1 MKKSSKRL
9 IAGAVVLLVASG
21 IVFKLV
27 SGNDEEP
34 QYETRPTV
42 SVQTPSTGN
51 ITLYTDLTGTVEPA
65 AKAAVMPKI
74 SGEILEVNFQA
85 GDTVQAGQVLCKI
98 DSDTLKTLELQMQS
112 ASVAA
117 DTAARELARL
127 QPLYAQGFVS
137 QQQFQ
142 QAQDSATSAR
152 LAYETAKTQ
161 YDLQVEY
168 TTVTAPIGGVIE
180 SRGVELHDH
189 VSPSS
194 QICVISG
201 SDQLQVKF
209 GVTEKVMKNMSVGEG
224 VTIEKNGSSYEG
236 SVTEIGAMV
245 NASTGLYDAK
255 AAISQGTG
263 LTNGAK
269 VKLTVVMDRAEN
281 VMTVPV
287 DAVNYDNGQA
297 FVYCYEDGTAK
308 KTMVESGIYDGDTM
322 EIKSGLTADSQVITS
337 WSNELVDGQQ
347 VLLDNG
353 QTEETET
360 STQEAAAPETA
371 ASESE
376 KAGE

>member
-9 IAGAVVLLVASG
+9 IAGAVVLLVAAG
-21 IVFKLV
+21 VVFKLV
-27 SGNDEEP
+27 SGKEEAP

-42 SVQTPSTGN
+42 AVQTPVTGD
-51 ITLYTDLTGTVEPA
+51 ITLYTELTGTVEPVSRA
-65 AKAAVMPKI
+65 SVMPKI

-98 DSDTLKTLELQMQS
+98 DSDALRTMELQMQS

-127 QPLYAQGFVS
+127 QPLFDGGFVS

-142 QAQDSATSAR
+142 QAQDAATSAR

-161 YDLQVEY
+161 YDLQMEY

-180 SRGVELHDH
+180 SRGIELHDH
-189 VSPSS
+189 VSPSAP
-194 QICVISG
+194 ICVISG
-201 SDQLQVKF
+201 GDQLQVNF
-209 GVTEKVMKNMSVGEG
+209 GVTEKVMKNMNVGDALT
-224 VTIEKNGSSYEG
+224 VEKNGSTYEG
-236 SVTEIGAMV
+236 NLTEIGAMV
-245 NASTGLYDAK
+245 NASGLYDAK
-255 AAISQGTG
+255 AAVSQGAS

-269 VKLTVVMDRAEN
+269 VKLTVVMDRAEGA
-281 VMTVPV
+281 MTVPV
-287 DAVNYDNGQA
+287 DAVNYDNGNA

-308 KTMVESGIYDGDTM
+308 KTMVEAGIYDSQNM
-322 EIKSGLTADSQVITS
+322 EIISGLEADSQVIVT

-347 VLLDNG
+347 VLLDDG
-353 QTEETET
+353 QKEESSEGNADQET
-360 STQEAAAPETA
+360 SAA
-371 ASESE
+371 ESE

>member
-9 IAGAVVLLVASG
+9 IAGAVVLLVAAG
-21 IVFKLV
+21 FVFKLV
-27 SGNDEEP
+27 SGKEEAP

-42 SVQTPSTGN
+42 AVQTPVTGD
-51 ITLYTDLTGTVEPA
+51 ITLYTELTGTVEPVSRA
-65 AKAAVMPKI
+65 SVMPKI

-98 DSDTLKTLELQMQS
+98 DSDALRTMELQMQS

-127 QPLYAQGFVS
+127 QPLFDGGFVS

-142 QAQDSATSAR
+142 QAQDAATSAR

-161 YDLQVEY
+161 YDLQLEY

-180 SRGVELHDH
+180 SRGIELHDH
-189 VSPSS
+189 VSPSAP
-194 QICVISG
+194 ICVISG
-201 SDQLQVKF
+201 GDQLQVNF
-209 GVTEKVMKNMSVGEG
+209 GVTEKVMKNMNVGDALT
-224 VTIEKNGSSYEG
+224 VEKNGSTYEG
-236 SVTEIGAMV
+236 NLTEIGAMV
-245 NASTGLYDAK
+245 NASGLYDAK
-255 AAISQGTG
+255 AAVSQGAS

-269 VKLTVVMDRAEN
+269 VKLTVVMDRAEGA
-281 VMTVPV
+281 MTVPV
-287 DAVNYDNGQA
+287 DAVNYDNGNA

-308 KTMVESGIYDGDTM
+308 KTMVEAGIYDSQNM
-322 EIKSGLTADSQVITS
+322 EIISGLEADSQVIVT

-347 VLLDNG
+347 VLLDDG
-353 QTEETET
+353 QKEESSEGNADQET
-360 STQEAAAPETA
+360 SAA
-371 ASESE
+371 ESE

>member
-9 IAGAVVLLVASG
+9 IAGAVVLLVAAG
-21 IVFKLV
+21 FVFKLV
-27 SGNDEEP
+27 SGKEEAP

-42 SVQTPSTGN
+42 AVQTPVTGD
-51 ITLYTDLTGTVEPA
+51 ITLYTELTGTVEPVSRA
-65 AKAAVMPKI
+65 SVMPKI

-98 DSDTLKTLELQMQS
+98 DSDALRTMELQMQS

-127 QPLYAQGFVS
+127 QPLFDGGFVS

-142 QAQDSATSAR
+142 QAQDAATSAR

-161 YDLQVEY
+161 YDLQMEY

-180 SRGVELHDH
+180 SRGIELHDH
-189 VSPSS
+189 VSPSAP
-194 QICVISG
+194 ICVISG
-201 SDQLQVKF
+201 GDQLQVNF
-209 GVTEKVMKNMSVGEG
+209 GVTEKVMKNMNVGDALT
-224 VTIEKNGSSYEG
+224 VEKNGSTYEG
-236 SVTEIGAMV
+236 NLTEIGAMV
-245 NASTGLYDAK
+245 NASGLYDAK
-255 AAISQGTG
+255 AAVSQGAS

-269 VKLTVVMDRAEN
+269 VKLTVVMDRAEGA
-281 VMTVPV
+281 MTVPV
-287 DAVNYDNGQA
+287 DAVNYDNGNA

-308 KTMVESGIYDGDTM
+308 KTMVEAGIYDSQNM
-322 EIKSGLTADSQVITS
+322 EIISGLEADSQVIVT

-347 VLLDNG
+347 VLLDDG
-353 QTEETET
+353 QKEESSEGNADQET
-360 STQEAAAPETA
+360 PAV
-371 ASESE
+371 ESE

>member
-9 IAGAVVLLVASG
+9 IAGAVVLLVAAG
-21 IVFKLV
+21 FVFKLV
-27 SGNDEEP
+27 SGKEEAP

-42 SVQTPSTGN
+42 AVQPPVTGD
-51 ITLYTDLTGTVEPA
+51 ITLYTELTGTVEPVSRA
-65 AKAAVMPKI
+65 SVMPKI

-98 DSDTLKTLELQMQS
+98 DSDALRTMELQMQS

-127 QPLYAQGFVS
+127 QPLFDGGFVS

-142 QAQDSATSAR
+142 QAQDAATSAR

-161 YDLQVEY
+161 YDLQMEY

-180 SRGVELHDH
+180 SRGIELHDH
-189 VSPSS
+189 VSPSAP
-194 QICVISG
+194 ICVISG
-201 SDQLQVKF
+201 GDQLQVNF
-209 GVTEKVMKNMSVGEG
+209 GVTEKVMKNMNVGDALT
-224 VTIEKNGSSYEG
+224 VEKNGSTYEG
-236 SVTEIGAMV
+236 NLTEIGAMV
-245 NASTGLYDAK
+245 NASGLYDAK
-255 AAISQGTG
+255 AAVSQGAS

-269 VKLTVVMDRAEN
+269 VKLTVVMDRAEGA
-281 VMTVPV
+281 MTVPV
-287 DAVNYDNGQA
+287 DAVNYDNGNA

-308 KTMVESGIYDGDTM
+308 KTMVEAGIYDSQNM
-322 EIKSGLTADSQVITS
+322 EIISGLEADSQVIVT

-347 VLLDNG
+347 VLLDDG
-353 QTEETET
+353 QKEESSEGNADQET
-360 STQEAAAPETA
+360 SAA
-371 ASESE
+371 ESE

>member
-9 IAGAVVLLVASG
+9 IAGAVVLLVAAG
-21 IVFKLV
+21 FVFKLV
-27 SGNDEEP
+27 SGKEEAP

-42 SVQTPSTGN
+42 AVQTPVTGD
-51 ITLYTDLTGTVEPA
+51 ITLYTELTGTVEPVSRA
-65 AKAAVMPKI
+65 SVMPKI

-98 DSDTLKTLELQMQS
+98 DSDALRTMELQMQS

-127 QPLYAQGFVS
+127 QPLFDGGFVS

-142 QAQDSATSAR
+142 QAQDAATSAR

-161 YDLQVEY
+161 YDLQMEY

-180 SRGVELHDH
+180 SRGIELHDH
-189 VSPSS
+189 VSPSAP
-194 QICVISG
+194 ICVISG
-201 SDQLQVKF
+201 GDQLQVNF
-209 GVTEKVMKNMSVGEG
+209 GGTEKVMKNMNVGDALT
-224 VTIEKNGSSYEG
+224 VEKNGSTYEG
-236 SVTEIGAMV
+236 NLTEIGAMV
-245 NASTGLYDAK
+245 NASGLYDAK
-255 AAISQGTG
+255 AAVSQGAS

-269 VKLTVVMDRAEN
+269 VKLTVVMDRAEGA
-281 VMTVPV
+281 MTVPV
-287 DAVNYDNGQA
+287 DAVNYDNGNA

-308 KTMVESGIYDGDTM
+308 KTMVEAGIYDSQNM
-322 EIKSGLTADSQVITS
+322 EIISGLEADSQVIVT

-347 VLLDNG
+347 VLLDDG
-353 QTEETET
+353 QKEESSEGNADQET
-360 STQEAAAPETA
+360 SAA
-371 ASESE
+371 ESE

>member
-9 IAGAVVLLVASG
+9 IAGAVVLLVAAG
-21 IVFKLV
+21 FVFKLV
-27 SGNDEEP
+27 SGKEEAP

-42 SVQTPSTGN
+42 AVQTPVTGD
-51 ITLYTDLTGTVEPA
+51 ITLYTELTGTVEPVSRA
-65 AKAAVMPKI
+65 SVMPKI

-98 DSDTLKTLELQMQS
+98 DSDALRTMELQMQS

-127 QPLYAQGFVS
+127 QPLFDGGFVS

-142 QAQDSATSAR
+142 QAQDAATSAR

-161 YDLQVEY
+161 YDLQMEY

-180 SRGVELHDH
+180 SRGIELHDH
-189 VSPSS
+189 VSPSAP
-194 QICVISG
+194 ICVISG
-201 SDQLQVKF
+201 GDQLQVNF
-209 GVTEKVMKNMSVGEG
+209 GVTEKVMKNMNVGDALT
-224 VTIEKNGSSYEG
+224 VEKNGSTYEG
-236 SVTEIGAMV
+236 NLTEIGAMV
-245 NASTGLYDAK
+245 NASGLYDAK
-255 AAISQGTG
+255 AAVSQGAS

-269 VKLTVVMDRAEN
+269 VKLTVVMNRAEGA
-281 VMTVPV
+281 MTVPV
-287 DAVNYDNGQA
+287 DAVNYDNGNA

-308 KTMVESGIYDGDTM
+308 KTMVEAGIYDSQNM
-322 EIKSGLTADSQVITS
+322 EIISGLEADSQVIVT

-347 VLLDNG
+347 VLLDDG
-353 QTEETET
+353 QKEESSEGNADQET
-360 STQEAAAPETA
+360 SAA
-371 ASESE
+371 ESE

>member
-9 IAGAVVLLVASG
+9 IAGAVVLLVAAG
-21 IVFKLV
+21 FVFKLV
-27 SGNDEEP
+27 SGKEEAP

-42 SVQTPSTGN
+42 AVQTPVTGD
-51 ITLYTDLTGTVEPA
+51 ITLYTELTGTVEPVSRA
-65 AKAAVMPKI
+65 SVMPKI

-98 DSDTLKTLELQMQS
+98 DSDALRTMELQMQS

-127 QPLYAQGFVS
+127 QPLFDGGFVS

-142 QAQDSATSAR
+142 QAQDAATSAR

-161 YDLQVEY
+161 YDLQMEY

-180 SRGVELHDH
+180 SRGIELHDH
-189 VSPSS
+189 VSPSAP
-194 QICVISG
+194 ICVISG
-201 SDQLQVKF
+201 GDQLQVNF
-209 GVTEKVMKNMSVGEG
+209 GVTEKVMKNMNVGDALT
-224 VTIEKNGSSYEG
+224 VEKNGSTYEG
-236 SVTEIGAMV
+236 NLTEIGAMV
-245 NASTGLYDAK
+245 NASGLYDAK
-255 AAISQGTG
+255 AAVSQGAS

-269 VKLTVVMDRAEN
+269 VKLTVVMDRAEGA
-281 VMTVPV
+281 MTVPV
-287 DAVNYDNGQA
+287 DAVNYDNGNA

-308 KTMVESGIYDGDTM
+308 KAMVEAGIYDSQNM
-322 EIKSGLTADSQVITS
+322 EIISGLEADSQVIVT

-347 VLLDNG
+347 VLLDDG
-353 QTEETET
+353 QKEESSEGNADQET
-360 STQEAAAPETA
+360 SAA
-371 ASESE
+371 ESE

>member
-9 IAGAVVLLVASG
+9 IAGAVVLLVAAG
-21 IVFKLV
+21 FVFKLV
-27 SGNDEEP
+27 SGKEEAP

-42 SVQTPSTGN
+42 AVQTPVTGD
-51 ITLYTDLTGTVEPA
+51 ITLYTELTGTVEPVSRA
-65 AKAAVMPKI
+65 SVMPKI

-98 DSDTLKTLELQMQS
+98 DSDALRTMELQMQS

-127 QPLYAQGFVS
+127 QPLFDGGFVS

-142 QAQDSATSAR
+142 QAQDAATSAR

-161 YDLQVEY
+161 YDLQMEY

-180 SRGVELHDH
+180 SRGIELHDH
-189 VSPSS
+189 VSPSAP
-194 QICVISG
+194 ICVISG
-201 SDQLQVKF
+201 GDQLQVNF
-209 GVTEKVMKNMSVGEG
+209 GVTEKVMKNMNVGDALT
-224 VTIEKNGSSYEG
+224 VEKNGSTYEG
-236 SVTEIGAMV
+236 NLTEIGAMV
-245 NASTGLYDAK
+245 NAFGLYDAK
-255 AAISQGTG
+255 AAVSQGAS

-269 VKLTVVMDRAEN
+269 VKLTVVMDRAEGA
-281 VMTVPV
+281 MTVPV
-287 DAVNYDNGQA
+287 DAVNYDNGNA

-308 KTMVESGIYDGDTM
+308 KTMVEAGIYDSQNM
-322 EIKSGLTADSQVITS
+322 EIISGLEADSQVIVT

-347 VLLDNG
+347 VLLDDG
-353 QTEETET
+353 QKEESSEGNADQET
-360 STQEAAAPETA
+360 SAA
-371 ASESE
+371 ESE

>member
-9 IAGAVVLLVASG
+9 IAGAVVLLVAAG
-21 IVFKLV
+21 FVFKLV
-27 SGNDEEP
+27 SSKEEAP

-42 SVQTPSTGN
+42 AVQTPVTGD
-51 ITLYTDLTGTVEPA
+51 ITLYTELTGTVEPVSRA
-65 AKAAVMPKI
+65 SVMPKI

-98 DSDTLKTLELQMQS
+98 DSDALRTMELQMQS

-127 QPLYAQGFVS
+127 QPLFDGGFVS

-142 QAQDSATSAR
+142 QAQDAATSAR

-161 YDLQVEY
+161 YDLQMEY

-180 SRGVELHDH
+180 SRGIELHDH
-189 VSPSS
+189 VSPSAP
-194 QICVISG
+194 ICVISG
-201 SDQLQVKF
+201 GDQLQVNF
-209 GVTEKVMKNMSVGEG
+209 GVTEKVMKNMNVGDALT
-224 VTIEKNGSSYEG
+224 VEKNGSTYEG
-236 SVTEIGAMV
+236 NLTEIGAMV
-245 NASTGLYDAK
+245 NASGLYDAK
-255 AAISQGTG
+255 AAVSQGAS

-269 VKLTVVMDRAEN
+269 VKLTVVMDRAEGA
-281 VMTVPV
+281 MTVPV
-287 DAVNYDNGQA
+287 DAVNYDNGNA

-308 KTMVESGIYDGDTM
+308 KTMVEAGIYDSQNM
-322 EIKSGLTADSQVITS
+322 EIISGLEADSQVIVT

-347 VLLDNG
+347 VLLDDG
-353 QTEETET
+353 QKEESSEGNADQET
-360 STQEAAAPETA
+360 SAA
-371 ASESE
+371 ESE

>member
-9 IAGAVVLLVASG
+9 IAGAVVLLVAAG
-21 IVFKLV
+21 FVFKLV
-27 SGNDEEP
+27 SGKEEAP

-42 SVQTPSTGN
+42 AVQTPVTGD
-51 ITLYTDLTGTVEPA
+51 ITLYTELTGTVEPVSRA
-65 AKAAVMPKI
+65 SVMPKI

-98 DSDTLKTLELQMQS
+98 DSDALRTMELQMQS

-127 QPLYAQGFVS
+127 QPLFDGGFVS

-142 QAQDSATSAR
+142 QAQDAATSAR

-161 YDLQVEY
+161 YDLQMEY

-180 SRGVELHDH
+180 SRGIELHDH
-189 VSPSS
+189 VSPSAS
-194 QICVISG
+194 ICVISG
-201 SDQLQVKF
+201 GDQLQVNF
-209 GVTEKVMKNMSVGEG
+209 GVTEKVMKNMNVGDALT
-224 VTIEKNGSSYEG
+224 VEKNGSTYEG
-236 SVTEIGAMV
+236 NLTEIGAMV
-245 NASTGLYDAK
+245 NASGLYDAK
-255 AAISQGTG
+255 AAVSQGAS

-269 VKLTVVMDRAEN
+269 VKLTVVMDRAEGA
-281 VMTVPV
+281 MTVPV
-287 DAVNYDNGQA
+287 DAVNYDNGNA

-308 KTMVESGIYDGDTM
+308 KTMVEAGIYDSQNM
-322 EIKSGLTADSQVITS
+322 EIISGLEADSQVIVT

-347 VLLDNG
+347 VLLDDG
-353 QTEETET
+353 QKEESSEGNADQET
-360 STQEAAAPETA
+360 SAA
-371 ASESE
+371 ESE

>member
-9 IAGAVVLLVASG
+9 IAGAVVLLVAAG
-21 IVFKLV
+21 FVFKLV
-27 SGNDEEP
+27 SGKEEAP

-42 SVQTPSTGN
+42 AVQTPVTGD
-51 ITLYTDLTGTVEPA
+51 ITLYTELTGTVEPVSRA
-65 AKAAVMPKI
+65 SVMPKI

-98 DSDTLKTLELQMQS
+98 DSDALRTMELQMQS

-127 QPLYAQGFVS
+127 QPLFDGGFVS

-142 QAQDSATSAR
+142 QAQDAATSAR

-161 YDLQVEY
+161 YDLQMEY

-180 SRGVELHDH
+180 SRGIELHDH
-189 VSPSS
+189 VSPSAP
-194 QICVISG
+194 ICVISG
-201 SDQLQVKF
+201 GDQLRVNF
-209 GVTEKVMKNMSVGEG
+209 GVTEKVMKNMNVGDALT
-224 VTIEKNGSSYEG
+224 VEKNGSTYEG
-236 SVTEIGAMV
+236 NLTEIGAMV
-245 NASTGLYDAK
+245 NASGLYDAK
-255 AAISQGTG
+255 AAVSQGAS

-269 VKLTVVMDRAEN
+269 VKLTVVMDRAEGA
-281 VMTVPV
+281 MTVPV
-287 DAVNYDNGQA
+287 DAVNYDNGNA

-308 KTMVESGIYDGDTM
+308 KTMVEAGIYDSQNM
-322 EIKSGLTADSQVITS
+322 EIISGLEADSQVIVT

-347 VLLDNG
+347 VLLDDG
-353 QTEETET
+353 QKEESSEGNADQET
-360 STQEAAAPETA
+360 SAA
-371 ASESE
+371 ESE

>member
-9 IAGAVVLLVASG
+9 IAAAVVLLEAAG
-21 IVFKLV
+21 FVFKLV
-27 SGNDEEP
+27 SGKEEAP

-42 SVQTPSTGN
+42 AVQTPVTGD
-51 ITLYTDLTGTVEPA
+51 ITLYTELTGTVEPVSRA
-65 AKAAVMPKI
+65 SVMPKI

-98 DSDTLKTLELQMQS
+98 DSDALRTMELQMQS

-127 QPLYAQGFVS
+127 QPLFDGGFVH

-142 QAQDSATSAR
+142 QAQDAATSAR

-161 YDLQVEY
+161 YDLQMEY

-180 SRGVELHDH
+180 SRGIELHDH
-189 VSPSS
+189 VSPSAP
-194 QICVISG
+194 ICVISG
-201 SDQLQVKF
+201 GDQLQVNF
-209 GVTEKVMKNMSVGEG
+209 GVTEKVMKNMNVGDALT
-224 VTIEKNGSSYEG
+224 VEKNGSTYEG
-236 SVTEIGAMV
+236 NLTEIGAMV
-245 NASTGLYDAK
+245 NASGLYDAK
-255 AAISQGTG
+255 AAVSQGAS

-269 VKLTVVMDRAEN
+269 VKLTVVMDRAEGA
-281 VMTVPV
+281 MTVPV
-287 DAVNYDNGQA
+287 DAVNYDNGNA

-308 KTMVESGIYDGDTM
+308 KTMVEAGIYDSQNM
-322 EIKSGLTADSQVITS
+322 EIISGLEADSQVIVT

-347 VLLDNG
+347 VLLDDG
-353 QTEETET
+353 QKEESSEGNADQET
-360 STQEAAAPETA
+360 SAA
-371 ASESE
+371 ESE

>member
-9 IAGAVVLLVASG
+9 IAGAVVLLVAAG
-21 IVFKLV
+21 FVFKLV
-27 SGNDEEP
+27 SGKEEAP

-42 SVQTPSTGN
+42 AVQTPVTGD
-51 ITLYTDLTGTVEPA
+51 ITLYTELTGTVEPVSRA
-65 AKAAVMPKI
+65 SVMPKI

-98 DSDTLKTLELQMQS
+98 DSDALRTMELQMQS

-127 QPLYAQGFVS
+127 QPLFDGGFVS

-142 QAQDSATSAR
+142 QAQDAATSAR

-161 YDLQVEY
+161 YDLQMEY

-180 SRGVELHDH
+180 SRGIELHDH
-189 VSPSS
+189 VSPSAP
-194 QICVISG
+194 ICVISG
-201 SDQLQVKF
+201 GDQLQVNF
-209 GVTEKVMKNMSVGEG
+209 GVTEKVMKNMNVGDALT
-224 VTIEKNGSSYEG
+224 VEKNGSTYEG
-236 SVTEIGAMV
+236 DLTEIGAMV
-245 NASTGLYDAK
+245 NASGLYDAK
-255 AAISQGTG
+255 AAVSQGAS

-269 VKLTVVMDRAEN
+269 VKLTVVMDRAEGA
-281 VMTVPV
+281 MTVPV
-287 DAVNYDNGQA
+287 DAVNYDNGNA

-308 KTMVESGIYDGDTM
+308 KTMVEAGIYDSQNM
-322 EIKSGLTADSQVITS
+322 EIISGLEADSQVIVP

-347 VLLDNG
+347 VLLDAG
-353 QTEETET
+353 QKEESSEGNAD
-360 STQEAAAPETA
+360 QESSAA
-371 ASESE
+371 ESE

>member
-9 IAGAVVLLVASG
+9 IAGAVVLLVAAG
-21 IVFKLV
+21 FVFKLV
-27 SGNDEEP
+27 SGKEEAP

-42 SVQTPSTGN
+42 AVQTPVTGD
-51 ITLYTDLTGTVEPA
+51 ITLYTELTGTVEPVSRA
-65 AKAAVMPKI
+65 SVMPKI

-98 DSDTLKTLELQMQS
+98 DSDALRTMELQMQS

-127 QPLYAQGFVS
+127 QPLFDGGFVS

-142 QAQDSATSAR
+142 QAQDAATSAR

-161 YDLQVEY
+161 YDLQMEY

-180 SRGVELHDH
+180 SRGIELHDH
-189 VSPSS
+189 VSSS
-194 QICVISG
+194 APICVISG
-201 SDQLQVKF
+201 GDQLQVNF
-209 GVTEKVMKNMSVGEG
+209 GVTEKVMKNMNVGDALT
-224 VTIEKNGSSYEG
+224 VEKNGSTYEG
-236 SVTEIGAMV
+236 NLTEIGAMV
-245 NASTGLYDAK
+245 NASGLYDAK
-255 AAISQGTG
+255 AAVSQGAS

-269 VKLTVVMDRAEN
+269 VKLTVVMDRAEGA
-281 VMTVPV
+281 MTVPV
-287 DAVNYDNGQA
+287 DAVNYDNGNA

-308 KTMVESGIYDGDTM
+308 KTMVEAGIYDSQNM
-322 EIKSGLTADSQVITS
+322 EIISGLEADSQVIVT

-347 VLLDNG
+347 VLLDDG
-353 QTEETET
+353 QKEESSEGNADQET
-360 STQEAAAPETA
+360 SAA
-371 ASESE
+371 ESE

>member
-9 IAGAVVLLVASG
+9 IAGAVVLLVAAG
-21 IVFKLV
+21 FVFKLV
-27 SGNDEEP
+27 SGKEEAA

-42 SVQTPSTGN
+42 AVQTPVTGD
-51 ITLYTDLTGTVEPA
+51 ITLYTELTGTVEPVSRA
-65 AKAAVMPKI
+65 SVMPKI

-98 DSDTLKTLELQMQS
+98 DSDALRTMELQMQS

-127 QPLYAQGFVS
+127 QPLFDGGFVS

-142 QAQDSATSAR
+142 QAQDAATSAR

-161 YDLQVEY
+161 YDLQMEY

-180 SRGVELHDH
+180 SRGIELHDH
-189 VSPSS
+189 VSPSAP
-194 QICVISG
+194 ICVISG
-201 SDQLQVKF
+201 GDQLQVNF
-209 GVTEKVMKNMSVGEG
+209 GVTEKVMKNMNVGDALT
-224 VTIEKNGSSYEG
+224 VEKNGSTYEG
-236 SVTEIGAMV
+236 NLTEIGAMV
-245 NASTGLYDAK
+245 NASGLYDAK
-255 AAISQGTG
+255 AAVSQGAS

-269 VKLTVVMDRAEN
+269 VKLTVVMDRAEGA
-281 VMTVPV
+281 MTVPV
-287 DAVNYDNGQA
+287 DAVNYDNGNA

-308 KTMVESGIYDGDTM
+308 KTMVEAGIYDSQNM
-322 EIKSGLTADSQVITS
+322 EIISGLEADSQVIVT

-347 VLLDNG
+347 VLLDDG
-353 QTEETET
+353 QKEESSEGNADQET
-360 STQEAAAPETA
+360 SAA
-371 ASESE
+371 ESE

>member
-9 IAGAVVLLVASG
+9 IAGAVVLLVAAG
-21 IVFKLV
+21 FVFKLV
-27 SGNDEEP
+27 SGKEEAP

-42 SVQTPSTGN
+42 AVQTPVTGD
-51 ITLYTDLTGTVEPA
+51 ITLYTELTGTVEPVSRA
-65 AKAAVMPKI
+65 SVTPKI

-98 DSDTLKTLELQMQS
+98 DSDALRTMELQMQS

-127 QPLYAQGFVS
+127 QPLFDGGFVS

-142 QAQDSATSAR
+142 QAQDAATSAR

-161 YDLQVEY
+161 YDLQMEY

-180 SRGVELHDH
+180 SRGIELHDH
-189 VSPSS
+189 VSPSAP
-194 QICVISG
+194 ICVISG
-201 SDQLQVKF
+201 GDQLQVNF
-209 GVTEKVMKNMSVGEG
+209 GVTEKVMKNMNVGDALT
-224 VTIEKNGSSYEG
+224 VEKNGSTYEG
-236 SVTEIGAMV
+236 NLTEIGAMV
-245 NASTGLYDAK
+245 NASGLYDAK
-255 AAISQGTG
+255 AAVSQGAS

-269 VKLTVVMDRAEN
+269 VKLTVVMDRAEGA
-281 VMTVPV
+281 MTVPV
-287 DAVNYDNGQA
+287 DAVNYDNGNA

-308 KTMVESGIYDGDTM
+308 KTMVEAGIYDSQNM
-322 EIKSGLTADSQVITS
+322 EIISGLEADSQVIVT

-347 VLLDNG
+347 VLLDDG
-353 QTEETET
+353 QKEESSEGNADQET
-360 STQEAAAPETA
+360 SAA
-371 ASESE
+371 ESE

>member
-9 IAGAVVLLVASG
+9 IAGAVVLLVAAG
-21 IVFKLV
+21 FVFKLV
-27 SGNDEEP
+27 SGKEEAP

-42 SVQTPSTGN
+42 AVQTPVTGD
-51 ITLYTDLTGTVEPA
+51 ITLYTELTGTVEPVSRA
-65 AKAAVMPKI
+65 SVMPKI

-98 DSDTLKTLELQMQS
+98 DSDALRTMELQMQS

-127 QPLYAQGFVS
+127 QPLFDGGFVS

-142 QAQDSATSAR
+142 QAQDAATSAR

-161 YDLQVEY
+161 YDLQMEY

-180 SRGVELHDH
+180 SRGIELHDH
-189 VSPSS
+189 VSPSAP
-194 QICVISG
+194 ICVISG
-201 SDQLQVKF
+201 GDQLQVNF
-209 GVTEKVMKNMSVGEG
+209 GVTEKVMKNMNVGDALT
-224 VTIEKNGSSYEG
+224 VEKNGSTYEG
-236 SVTEIGAMV
+236 NLTEIGAMV
-245 NASTGLYDAK
+245 NASGLYDAK
-255 AAISQGTG
+255 AAVSRGAS

-269 VKLTVVMDRAEN
+269 VKLTVVMDRAEGA
-281 VMTVPV
+281 MTVPV
-287 DAVNYDNGQA
+287 DAVNYDNGNA

-308 KTMVESGIYDGDTM
+308 KTMVEAGIYDSQNM
-322 EIKSGLTADSQVITS
+322 EIISGLEADSQVIVT

-347 VLLDNG
+347 VLLDDG
-353 QTEETET
+353 QKEESSEGNADQET
-360 STQEAAAPETA
+360 SAA
-371 ASESE
+371 ESE

>member
-9 IAGAVVLLVASG
+9 IAGAVVLLVAAG
-21 IVFKLV
+21 FVFKLV
-27 SGNDEEP
+27 SGKEEAP

-42 SVQTPSTGN
+42 AVQTPVTGD
-51 ITLYTDLTGTVEPA
+51 ITLYTELTGTVEPVSRA
-65 AKAAVMPKI
+65 SVMPKI

-98 DSDTLKTLELQMQS
+98 DSDALRTMELQMQS

-127 QPLYAQGFVS
+127 QPLFDGGFVS

-142 QAQDSATSAR
+142 QAQDAATSAR

-161 YDLQVEY
+161 YDLQMEY

-180 SRGVELHDH
+180 SRGIELHDH
-189 VSPSS
+189 VSPSAP
-194 QICVISG
+194 ICVISG
-201 SDQLQVKF
+201 GDQLQVNF
-209 GVTEKVMKNMSVGEG
+209 GVTEKVMKNMNVGDALT
-224 VTIEKNGSSYEG
+224 VEKNGSTYEG
-236 SVTEIGAMV
+236 NLTEIGAMV
-245 NASTGLYDAK
+245 NASGLYDAK
-255 AAISQGTG
+255 AAVSQGAS

-269 VKLTVVMDRAEN
+269 VKLTVVMDRAEDA
-281 VMTVPV
+281 MTVPV
-287 DAVNYDNGQA
+287 DAVNYDNGNA

-308 KTMVESGIYDGDTM
+308 KTMVEAGIYDSQNM
-322 EIKSGLTADSQVITS
+322 EIISGLEADSQVIVT

-347 VLLDNG
+347 VLLDDG
-353 QTEETET
+353 QKEESSEGNADQET
-360 STQEAAAPETA
+360 PAV
-371 ASESE
+371 ESE

>member
-9 IAGAVVLLVASG
+9 IAGAVVLLVAAG
-21 IVFKLV
+21 FVFKLV
-27 SGNDEEP
+27 SGKEEAP

-42 SVQTPSTGN
+42 AIQTPVTGD
-51 ITLYTDLTGTVEPA
+51 ITLYTELPGTVEPVSRA
-65 AKAAVMPKI
+65 VVMPKI

-98 DSDTLKTLELQMQS
+98 DSDALRTMELQMQS

-127 QPLYAQGFVS
+127 QPLFDGGFVS

-142 QAQDSATSAR
+142 QAQDAATSAR

-161 YDLQVEY
+161 YDLQMEY

-180 SRGVELHDH
+180 SRGIELHDH
-189 VSPSS
+189 VSPSAP
-194 QICVISG
+194 ICVISG
-201 SDQLQVKF
+201 GDQLQVNF
-209 GVTEKVMKNMSVGEG
+209 GVTEKVMKNMNVGDALT
-224 VTIEKNGSSYEG
+224 VEKNGSTYEG
-236 SVTEIGAMV
+236 NLTEIGAMV
-245 NASTGLYDAK
+245 NASGLYDAK
-255 AAISQGTG
+255 AAVSQGAS

-269 VKLTVVMDRAEN
+269 VKLTVVMDRAEGA
-281 VMTVPV
+281 MTVPV
-287 DAVNYDNGQA
+287 DAVNYDDGKA

-308 KTMVESGIYDGDTM
+308 KTMVEAGIYDSQNM
-322 EIKSGLTADSQVITS
+322 EIISGLEADSQVIVT

-347 VLLDNG
+347 VLLDDG
-353 QTEETET
+353 QKEESSEGNADQET
-360 STQEAAAPETA
+360 SAA
-371 ASESE
+371 ESE